1 MAKRAKWTVCAIFLT
16 AALASRGQA
25 PQVKESLL
33 IGAGDM
39 VHIHV
44 FDTPELEEDTRVTD
58 GGEVQLVLGG
68 NVKVSGLTPALA
80 AAEIEGVLKKKNLL
94 LDPRVLVTVT
104 QFATQNVSVLGEVA
118 HPGAYP
124 IGTPQSVVNVL
135 ALAGGLNETASR
147 TVMIER
153 HNGGGRVSYFL
164 SNNPIKTGEPD
175 IKINPGDAIIVPRA
189 EIIYVLGDVGKPGG
203 YAMSTNDAKVSLL
216 QLIARAG
223 GTMTSAVPSHTRI
236 IRKSPSGNIEME
248 ISLSKIEKGRA
259 SDIQLQADD
268 VVFVPFS
275 YLRNLGS
282 TSASIIG
289 GVGGAAIYRF

>member
-1 MAKRAKWTVCAIFLT
+1 MAKRAKWTVCAIVLT

-80 AAEIEGVLKKKNLL
+80 AAEIEGVLKKKDLL

-153 HNGGGRVSYFL
+153 HNGGERVSYFL

-175 IKINPGDAIIVPRA
+175 IKINPGDAIMVPRA

-223 GTMTSAVPSHTRI
+223 GTLPSAVPSHTRL
-236 IRKSPSGNIEME
+236 IRKSSSGYVEME
-248 ISLSKIEKGRA
+248 ISLSKIEKGKA
-259 SDIQLQADD
+259 SDIQLEADD

-282 TSASIIG
+282 TSASI
-289 GVGGAAIYRF
+289 VGGIGSAAVYRF

>member
-1 MAKRAKWTVCAIFLT
+1 
-16 AALASRGQA
+16 
-25 PQVKESLL
+25 
-33 IGAGDM
+33 M

-44 FDTPELEEDTRVTD
+44 CDTPELEEDTRVTD